1 VYFFFDLTLTL
12 LFFWGM
18 VCRLMRLL
26 RLWMA
31 ATTPGKTLLCYGYD
45 YFLPNLFVRTHHS
58 HTYTTHSHHTTI
70 LIQPFTYNHSYT
82 TIHIQPHTHTHLC
95 QPPPPPSTT
104 ATAVSSPSSRL
115 ESSKALNYLLTGVQT
130 HLESGIS
137 RVRLMGMKVAQCFSR
152 YF

>member
-1 VYFFFDLTLTL
+1 
-12 LFFWGM
+12 M

-45 YFLPNLFVRTHHS
+45 YFLPNLSVRTHHS

-70 LIQPFTYNHSYT
+70 HIPHTTIHIPPCTYNHSHT
-82 TIHIQPHTHTHLC
+82 TIHIPPFIYNHSHNHTHTHHY

>member
-1 VYFFFDLTLTL
+1 
-12 LFFWGM
+12 
-18 VCRLMRLL
+18 MRLL

-45 YFLPNLFVRTHHS
+45 YFLPNLSVRTHHS

-70 LIQPFTYNHSYT
+70 HIQPFTYHHSYT
-82 TIHIQPHTHTHLC
+82 TIHIQPFTYIHSHNYTHTHLY
-95 QPPPPPSTT
+95 QPPPPSTT